1 MPAAT
6 LRALHLG
13 EYHALDVTARYE
25 LLSMLCDLV
34 LATATARRLLDDRSA
49 RVEAI
54 EWDWETATQVGL
66 AQLQPLTI
74 PPRVLPLGRDRD
86 SSTVYW
92 SLPTALAVVRQ
103 QYGEPDLKA
112 GTVDEAAAAAFAAA
126 AAAAK
131 AAAGDVPPTPPPP
144 PMPPAAAPAAADAT
158 AAADDDAPAAEEEK
172 GETTRR
178 TTRHSA
184 AAPGGGARGGAGGR
198 GGGAAASG
206 DAPLRARS
214 PPPAAA
220 APAAEEQEEE
230 AAAAAPTAA
239 FSAEEDAA
247 IREGVRELGR
257 KWREIGKAA
266 VLQGRD
272 SDALRRRFD
281 NHLAEEAEED
291 EGEGGGGGRGGGRG
305 GGGGGGGGGRRRGWL
320 LLRGSRAYRLLRWLS
335 GRRRSA
341 CPPRWPRLARP
352 P

>member
-144 PMPPAAAPAAADAT
+144 PMPPAAAPAAADA
-158 AAADDDAPAAEEEK
+158 AAAGDDAAPAAEGEGRNNEEDDDL
-172 GETTRR
+172 GGGAR
-178 TTRHSA
+178 
-184 AAPGGGARGGAGGR
+184 GGGARGGAGGR
-198 GGGAAASG
+198 DDALRE
-206 DAPLRARS
+206 DAPSMDRRRLRPRARPRS
-214 PPPAAA
+214 RRAVA
-220 APAAEEQEEE
+220 
-230 AAAAAPTAA
+230 TARLRRR
-239 FSAEEDAA
+239 SALEDAA
-247 IREGVRELGR
+247 IREGCGSWSR
-257 KWREIGKAA
+257 WRGSGGADAA
-266 VLQGRD
+266 GAFE
-272 SDALRRRFD
+272 DALPLGS
-281 NHLAEEAEED
+281 H
-291 EGEGGGGGRGGGRG
+291 RGGS
-305 GGGGGGGGGRRRGWL
+305 GGGRR
-320 LLRGSRAYRLLRWLS
+320 
-335 GRRRSA
+335 
-341 CPPRWPRLARP
+341 
-352 P
+352 